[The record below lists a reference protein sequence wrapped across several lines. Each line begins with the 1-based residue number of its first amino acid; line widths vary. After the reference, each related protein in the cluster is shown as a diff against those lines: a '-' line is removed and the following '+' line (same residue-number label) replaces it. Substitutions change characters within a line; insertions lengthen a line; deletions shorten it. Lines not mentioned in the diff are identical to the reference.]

1 MANSPITLKFCEF
14 RRKRSLK
21 VSIKGREVNDRL
33 SLRIILIVESIFQF
47 IGGDVCSINTAIT
60 KHKLLTCKKLL
71 TQKINPLFATNQYLK
86 ARKEI

>member
-1 MANSPITLKFCEF
+1 MNPSGIEMANSPSTLKFFEF

-71 TQKINPLFATNQYLK
+71 PFENLKILK
-86 ARKEI
+86 KIF